1 MNQVKDKVE
10 SKMADLTASAN
21 KAVTMLSNS
30 KQALKDNE
38 TKLLQAREK
47 VNAANMMMQDESLKV
62 A

>member
-1 MNQVKDKVE
+1 
-10 SKMADLTASAN
+10 MADLTASAN